1 MFFTMRKLIMDDA
14 KMTYGIAP
22 VRAIIIT
29 LDRHLEAAVERAGR
43 SLAKDAP
50 GLILSLHA
58 AVDWQRDPAKLER
71 VKAAIANADIL
82 VVNMLFLEDHI
93 KAILPELQERC
104 ENCDAFVGTIAAGE
118 VIKCTRMGQLDMGK
132 EARGPLALLKKLRG
146 SRDKKTSD
154 GAGQMAMLRRL
165 PKFLKF
171 IPGTAQDLRCYFLAM
186 SYWLSGSEVNIANMV
201 RMLVNRYA
209 NGPRK
214 AWRGTLEVAPPVEYP
229 DVGLYH
235 PSLPA
240 RCTASLEE
248 LDKHRNVAGNRA
260 EEQKPRVGVLLMR
273 SYVLAGDCAHFDAVI
288 DALEARGLEPI
299 PAFAAGL
306 DARPAINS
314 YFMDEEGRTTVDCVM
329 SLTGFSLVGGPAYN
343 DSDAASEILSQ
354 LDVPYMPVH
363 SLEFQSL
370 GEWQTSAQGLSPI
383 ETTMMVALPELE
395 GGTNPMIFA
404 GRDIASNMVPCKERV
419 ARLADRVKAVVTLR
433 RTERQERRLAI
444 TLFNFPP
451 GAGAAGTAAH
461 LSVYQSL
468 YRLLRSLADEG
479 YRVDVPESV
488 DALRDSLL
496 ADPVDAASDFV
507 VHDRVSREDHIRT
520 EPYLSDI
527 EKSWGP
533 APGQHCTDGRNILI
547 CGKRFGN
554 VFVGLQPGL
563 GIEDDPMRL
572 LFEQDFAPTHA
583 MSAYYRYIRDTFKA
597 TALLHFG
604 THGGLE
610 FLPGKQSGLSEKCWP
625 ERLIGAV
632 PHYYLYA
639 ANNPSEGTIA
649 KRRSAAT
656 VVSYLTPPLARAGL
670 YKGYASLHD
679 LVGQWTQSAGQDAV
693 ARGDLLKLIGDE
705 AVALDLLEEA
715 EAERLPS
722 DEMVRQIRD
731 RLREMQSTAIP
742 DGLHILGQPMSS
754 EGRRETLSIALD
766 CIIENKGRDEQ
777 NTAVNLP
784 QATRQDLVTNLLD
797 GTSAVTLE
805 KQFGLDRDSCA
816 RLIKLAGGLGENAE
830 LQATVR
836 ALDGT
841 YVPPSPAGDLIHT
854 PEIMPTGRN
863 IHGFD
868 PFRIPTA
875 LAVATGKRQADCLL
889 AELNARSE
897 TPVRSVAFVLWGT
910 DNIKTGGNPIGQVLA
925 LIGAV
930 PRLDAYG
937 RLCGATLLP
946 ISDFGRPRVDVV
958 LTISGIF
965 RDLLPA
971 QARMLAEA
979 MWLAASA
986 EDESAEDNPIR
997 ANTLAHMESTGCD
1010 FETAAMR
1017 VFANSDGAYG
1027 ANVNRLIDSG
1037 MWEDD
1042 AELAECY
1049 GDRKCFAID
1058 RTGHVVKNREMLES
1072 VLGTVEAA
1080 YQNIDSVELGVT
1092 TIDHYFDTL
1101 GGIAKAVAKTRGIDK
1116 LPVLL
1121 GDQTTGREVVRSL
1134 EQQVALEAR
1143 TRTLN
1148 PKWYDSMLAHG
1159 YEGVRHIEAAVT
1171 NTLGWSAT
1179 TGAVEPWVYDNIAQT
1194 FMLDEDMKN
1203 RLAELNPAASSKL
1216 TNRLREAYERT
1227 LWTPDESTRQALE
1240 DIADELEDRL
1250 EGIAQPLTL
1259 EREAS

>member
-1 MFFTMRKLIMDDA
+1 MDDA
-14 KMTYGIAP
+14 KMTYGAVP

-29 LDRHLEAAVERAGR
+29 LDRHLEAAVERAGKA
-43 SLAKDAP
+43 LAKEAP
-50 GLILSLHA
+50 GMTLSLHA

-82 VVNMLFLEDHI
+82 IVNMLFLEDHI

-132 EARGPLALLKKLRG
+132 EARGPLALLKRLRG
-146 SRDKKTSD
+146 SREKKTSD

-209 NGPRK
+209 SGPRK
-214 AWRGTLEVAPPVEYP
+214 AWRGTLKVAPPVEYP

-235 PSLPA
+235 PSLPS
-240 RCTASLEE
+240 RCTDSLEQ
-248 LDKHRNVAGNRA
+248 LAKCRNASQRQTGNRSA
-260 EEQKPRVGVLLMR
+260 AQRPRVGILLMR

-288 DALEARGLEPI
+288 DALETRGLEPV

-314 YFMDEEGRTTVDCVM
+314 FFQDSDGSPTVDCVV

-343 DSDAASEILSQ
+343 DSDAAREILSQ

-370 GEWQTSAQGLSPI
+370 GEWQASAQGLSPI

-404 GRDIASNMVPCKERV
+404 GRDIAATMVPCAERID
-419 ARLADRVKAVVTLR
+419 RLADRVQALVALR
-433 RTERQERRLAI
+433 RTDRRDRRLAI

-468 YRLLRSLADEG
+468 YRLLHSLANEG
-479 YRVDVPESV
+479 YRVEIPASV
-488 DALRDSLL
+488 DALRESLL
-496 ADPVDAASDFV
+496 ADPADASSDFV

-533 APGQHCTDGRNILI
+533 APGQHGTDGRDILI
-547 CGKRFGN
+547 CGRRFGN

-597 TALLHFG
+597 TAFLHFG

-610 FLPGKQSGLSEKCWP
+610 FLPGKQSGLSQDCWP

-679 LVGQWTQSAGQDAV
+679 LVGQWTQSAQQHDA
-693 ARGDLLKLIGDE
+693 ARGDLLELIRNE
-705 AVALDLLEEA
+705 AVALDLFEA
-715 EAERLPS
+715 DGADTLSP
-722 DEMVRQIRD
+722 DELVRQVRSE
-731 RLREMQSTAIP
+731 LREIQSTAIP
-742 DGLHILGQPMSS
+742 DGLHILGKPMSM
-754 EGRRETLSIALD
+754 EGRSETVSIALD
-766 CIIENKGRDEQ
+766 CMLENMAADEHT
-777 NTAVNLP
+777 TA
-784 QATRQDLVTNLLD
+784 ADLHEVARRELVAGLLN
-797 GTSAVTLE
+797 GHEPGKLE
-805 KQFGLDRDSCA
+805 KQFGLDRDSLA
-816 RLIKLAGGLGENAE
+816 RLHALAKGLGENSE
-830 LQATVR
+830 LEATVR

-875 LAVATGKRQADCLL
+875 FAVATGKRQADCLL

-910 DNIKTGGNPIGQVLA
+910 DNIKTGGNPIGQVLS
-925 LIGAV
+925 LIGAA

-937 RLCGATLLP
+937 RLCGARLLP
-946 ISDFGRPRVDVV
+946 LSELGRPRVDVV

-986 EDESAEDNPIR
+986 DEESAEDNPIR
-997 ANTLAHMESTGCD
+997 ANTLAHMDSTGCD

-1042 AELAECY
+1042 SELAECY

-1072 VLGTVEAA
+1072 ALGTVEAA

-1101 GGIAKAVAKTRGIDK
+1101 GGIAKAVTKTRGIEK

-1203 RLAELNPAASSKL
+1203 RLADLNPAASSKL
-1216 TNRLREAYERT
+1216 TNRLREACERT
-1227 LWTPDESTRQALE
+1227 LWTPDEATRQALE

-1250 EGIAQPLTL
+1250 EGIGQPRTL